1 MRHADQEWA
10 GLTVACKNGT
20 CAGSWGPLGSGAAAV
35 GLRLWGWPCPA
46 LPRYPPSNWHQF
58 GLCCLMGRSVQC
70 LGCVPLVCEQPR
82 GLSPQDY
89 ELFVEAV
96 EQNTLQE
103 FLKLA

>member
-20 CAGSWGPLGSGAAAV
+20 CAGS
-35 GLRLWGWPCPA
+35 WGWPCPA

-58 GLCCLMGRSVQC
+58 GLCCLMGGSVQC
-70 LGCVPLVCEQPR
+70 SGCVPLVCEQPR